1 MSRIVVAL
9 MWLLHFFPDRI
20 VARAGEAAGAVLYW
34 LIPERR
40 RVTRMNID
48 KCFPHLSA
56 AERERLSRATFRAFC
71 RSFAE
76 RGILWWAPRER
87 VARLVRIEGLEHAAG
102 ERVIIFAPHFVGLD
116 AMISR
121 LSMER
126 SLACM
131 YSKVKDKFV
140 DRVLLEGRSR
150 FGCRMFPRLNAV
162 RRALQEIRSG
172 TAFYYLPDLDY
183 GPKHSVF
190 VPFFGMQAATVTA
203 LSYIARATRAKVVP
217 CVTRMLPEG
226 GYVSR
231 LFPPWEGFPS
241 GDKVEDARRV
251 MAFVEE
257 HVREIPEQYH
267 WLHRRFKT
275 RPPGEARF
283 Y

>member
-1 MSRIVVAL
+1 VSRIVIGL
-9 MWLLHFFPDRI
+9 MWLLHFFPNRV
-20 VARAGEAAGAVLYW
+20 VARAGEAAGSVLFW

-40 RVTRMNID
+40 RVTRTNID
-48 KCFPHLSA
+48 KCFPQLPA
-56 AERERLSRATFRAFC
+56 PERERLSRAAFRAFC

-76 RGILWWAPRER
+76 RGILWWGSRER
-87 VARLVRIEGLEHAAG
+87 VANFVRVEGLEHAAG
-102 ERVIIFAPHFVGLD
+102 ERVIVFAPHFVGLD

-131 YSKVKDKFV
+131 YSKVKDAFV
-140 DRVLLEGRSR
+140 DRLLLAGRSR
-150 FGCRMFPRLNAV
+150 FGCKMFPRHHAI
-162 RRALQEIRSG
+162 RRAMREIRSG

-190 VPFFGMQAATVTA
+190 VPFFGVQAATVVG
-203 LSYIARATRAKVVP
+203 LSYIARSTSAKVVP

-226 GYVSR
+226 GYTAR
-231 LFPPWEGFPS
+231 LYPAWAGFPS
-241 GDKVEDARRV
+241 GDDVADARRM

-257 HVREIPEQYH
+257 HVREMPEQYH